1 MATEIRN
8 AIITN
13 TKLGEEH
20 GCLTAQLV
28 LDGGSWGCAFG
39 GYCLD
44 HWFAEI
50 GEYTST
56 GGYGAIIELMK
67 TIGVDSWEAL
77 KGQYVRVEI
86 EENRVVKIGNVLS
99 DQWYSFDDY
108 FEKTKAKEQASN
120 DENTL

>member
-1 MATEIRN
+1 MSTEIKN

-13 TKLGEEH
+13 TKLCEDH
-20 GCLTAQLV
+20 RCLTAQIV
-28 LDGGSWGCAFG
+28 IEGSGWGCAFG

-44 HWFAEI
+44 HWFSEV
-50 GEYTST
+50 GEYAST

-67 TIGVDSWEAL
+67 TVGVESWEAL

-86 EENRVVKIGNVLS
+86 EGNRVVKIGNVLS
-99 DQWYSFDDY
+99 DQWYSFETY
-108 FEKTKAKEQASN
+108 FEKTKEKEQTSS